1 MSNMEKHLFNLKF
14 AAKELSRSAK
24 KCDKEEKAEKA
35 KIKKAIQKGNME
47 VARIH
52 AENAIRQK
60 NQAVNFLRMSA
71 RVDAVAARVQTAVT
85 MGKVT
90 KSMAGVVKSM
100 DATLKTMNLEKISA
114 LMDKFEHQFE
124 TLDVQTQQME
134 DTMSS
139 TTTLTT
145 PQNQV
150 DMLLQEMADEA
161 GLDLN
166 MELPQGQTGSVG
178 TSVASAEQD
187 ELSQRLARLRD
198 QVLALRPRLKCRDTI
213 LAHYNLH
220 LPSSDGS
227 LTLSPRLECHHN
239 LGSLQPPPPGFKWS
253 SFLSLLSGL
262 DTDTRH
268 HTWLIFVFWGFFF
281 KESGFHHVGQAFLK
295 LLTSSNPPISAC
307 QSAGI
312 TGLSHCTQ
320 APGFF
325 TTESCSVARLECS
338 DMISAW
344 LTTTSASRGPAEE
357 LLQEDGE
364 MGRQPPPPPPLHG
377 MPMGTWRLPP
387 PTQGRT
393 RQPRWQAGS

>member
-1 MSNMEKHLFNLKF
+1 MSEHLFNLKF
-14 AAKELSRSAK
+14 AAKELNRNSK

-60 NQAVNFLRMSA
+60 NQAINFLRMSA

-85 MGKVT
+85 MG
-90 KSMAGVVKSM
+90 
-100 DATLKTMNLEKISA
+100 KISA

-134 DTMSS
+134 DTMSN

-166 MELPQGQTGSVG
+166 MELPQGQTGSVS

-198 QVLALRPRLKCRDTI
+198 QV
-213 LAHYNLH
+213 
-220 LPSSDGS
+220 
-227 LTLSPRLECHHN
+227 
-239 LGSLQPPPPGFKWS
+239 
-253 SFLSLLSGL
+253 
-262 DTDTRH
+262 
-268 HTWLIFVFWGFFF
+268 
-281 KESGFHHVGQAFLK
+281 
-295 LLTSSNPPISAC
+295 
-307 QSAGI
+307 
-312 TGLSHCTQ
+312 
-320 APGFF
+320 
-325 TTESCSVARLECS
+325 
-338 DMISAW
+338 
-344 LTTTSASRGPAEE
+344 
-357 LLQEDGE
+357 
-364 MGRQPPPPPPLHG
+364 
-377 MPMGTWRLPP
+377 
-387 PTQGRT
+387 
-393 RQPRWQAGS
+393 